1 MKEQLMLMFLPQ
13 GEEANSIIHLLC
25 SRKWASTLHLLSH
38 LIPSLMQMLLALSVL
53 LVLTAVST
61 VSTGTA

>member
-1 MKEQLMLMFLPQ
+1 MATKPTQLL
-13 GEEANSIIHLLC
+13 NCLLC
-25 SRKWASTLHLLSH
+25 AGYTAQDLHLLSH